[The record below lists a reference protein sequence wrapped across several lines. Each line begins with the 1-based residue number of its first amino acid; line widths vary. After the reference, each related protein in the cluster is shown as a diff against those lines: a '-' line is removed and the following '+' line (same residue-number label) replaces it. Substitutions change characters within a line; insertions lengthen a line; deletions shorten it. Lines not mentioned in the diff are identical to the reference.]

1 MPLITSTALISSLSI
16 AHLTVAYYLL
26 TAPTKVAHHSFVVLM
41 SASMG
46 FPPSPSS
53 LPFTSPALP
62 LAASLLGLLSIS
74 DLTAAALPTEI
85 YSYYFASQAPVRILF
100 FFALEGWIYASKP
113 GGALYGAATGA
124 GEEGG
129 SVGTGLVFTWGF
141 VELVS
146 WFWIYVTLRD
156 ERREMLI
163 KVQEKRAR
171 EEERARG

>member
-16 AHLTVAYYLL
+16 LHLTVAYYLL
-26 TAPTKVAHHSFVVLM
+26 TAPAKVAHHSFVVLIG
-41 SASMG
+41 ASMG
-46 FPPSPSS
+46 LPPPTPLPPSTP
-53 LPFTSPALP
+53 TLP
-62 LAASLLGLLSIS
+62 LAASLLSLVSIS
-74 DLTAAALPTEI
+74 DLAAAALPTEI

-113 GGALYGAATGA
+113 GGMLYRVGA
-124 GEEGG
+124 GGG
-129 SVGTGLVFTWGF
+129 GASTGLVFTWGF

-156 ERREMLI
+156 ERREMLV

-171 EEERARG
+171 EEERMRG